1 MMGVGAFERRRYMNV
16 VVQKARY
23 PQLREYINS
32 SITGLLPFIEKVCK
46 FHFISSRMSSAQL
59 NPILVLG
66 SHLSSIFQ
74 LRSPPVLNLKVGFH
88 AKPIIKRHTFSLS
101 HNKVCK
107 LALHKS
113 YLVIGFLNHLSLKF
127 G

>member
-1 MMGVGAFERRRYMNV
+1 MNV

-66 SHLSSIFQ
+66 SHLSSIF
-74 LRSPPVLNLKVGFH
+74 
-88 AKPIIKRHTFSLS
+88 
-101 HNKVCK
+101 
-107 LALHKS
+107 
-113 YLVIGFLNHLSLKF
+113 
-127 G
+127 